1 MRQNECGNEYLRPS
15 CDRRVTRYFLT
26 STTIQ
31 RRNQLFSSPETML
44 RVLARRKVVLGP
56 RIASPLSRCVQV
68 RLAPPRTRTLVTSP
82 PWKGGTP
89 ITSPLSHPASSTTL
103 NFRIR
108 QHNEIS
114 NGRQLRFNSTVNNN
128 KTGVV
133 HNNVA
138 VAENASGHESDR
150 PRSSILA
157 RIFAKSPQ
165 GLSSFTKIVS
175 LAKPEKKPLLIA
187 VGLLFMSASVSMSI
201 PFTIGRLIDFFSS
214 SNPVRRYSCLQLIA
228 G

>member
-1 MRQNECGNEYLRPS
+1 
-15 CDRRVTRYFLT
+15 
-26 STTIQ
+26 
-31 RRNQLFSSPETML
+31 ML
-44 RVLARRKVVLGP
+44 RVLARRQVVLGP
-56 RIASPLSRCVQV
+56 QTAPPLSRCVQV
-68 RLAPPRTRTLVTSP
+68 RLAPPRTRILVTSS
-82 PWKGGTP
+82 PWKSSIP
-89 ITSPLSHPASSTTL
+89 ITSLLSRPTSSTTL

-114 NGRQLRFNSTVNNN
+114 SSRQLRFNSTVNNN
-128 KTGVV
+128 KTDVV
-133 HNNVA
+133 HNNAA
-138 VAENASGHESDR
+138 VAENASDHESDR

-165 GLSSFTKIVS
+165 GLASFTKIVS
-175 LAKPEKKPLLIA
+175 LAKPEKKPLLTA

-214 SNPVRRYSCLQLIA
+214 SNPVRHYSCLQLIA

>member
-1 MRQNECGNEYLRPS
+1 MGVGTNVCAQVFPY
-15 CDRRVTRYFLT
+15 

-44 RVLARRKVVLGP
+44 RVLARRQVVLGP
-56 RIASPLSRCVQV
+56 QTAPPLSRCVSLLS
-68 RLAPPRTRTLVTSP
+68 RPTS
-82 PWKGGTP
+82 
-89 ITSPLSHPASSTTL
+89 SATL

-114 NGRQLRFNSTVNNN
+114 SSRQLRFNSTVNNN

-133 HNNVA
+133 HNNAA
-138 VAENASGHESDR
+138 VAENASDHESHR

-165 GLSSFTKIVS
+165 GFSSFTKIVS

-214 SNPVRRYSCLQLIA
+214 SNPVRHYSCLQLIA